1 MSAKNISTV
10 WGLASKLSLE
20 PLKVHFVFVVSDSIL
35 VGEASTLQPQEKK
48 LLAGGAWFV
57 FFSFPCSVIY
67 KAERKNVSNGW
78 VMLFGFL
85 HCQWALTDKYDPK
98 HDPNLIKKLLSS
110 SDKRLKLLSSKDE
123 NSYFH
128 PRMKIFYFHPRMKH
142 SLIFKRS
149 AWCRRQAFCITIRHT
164 YYAWLVYW
172 IYSYFWYSFILL
184 CLPARRSTSNEWIRK
199 CDSLGESD
207 YSLFYRDLQN
217 DKVPDKYHFF
227 CFEIHCFL
235 EFY

>member
-1 MSAKNISTV
+1 
-10 WGLASKLSLE
+10 
-20 PLKVHFVFVVSDSIL
+20 VSDSIL

-164 YYAWLVYW
+164 TPGSCIEY
-172 IYSYFWYSFILL
+172 IHIFGIHSFYSVFLQDGV
-184 CLPARRSTSNEWIRK
+184 RRMNE
-199 CDSLGESD
+199 
-207 YSLFYRDLQN
+207 
-217 DKVPDKYHFF
+217 
-227 CFEIHCFL
+227 FENVTR
-235 EFY
+235 